1 MKLEKALLLDVF
13 TREQRIDIVYADFQ
27 REELE
32 YVVRHVSQTQEQGF
46 VLYSKLTEQNADDEI
61 AKQLEYFGKIGQ
73 KFEWKVYDYD
83 RPLDLKTRLE
93 AHGFEIGE
101 PEALMVMDVTDNH
114 PILRSPIPKEIH
126 RVTTDDGIDDVMAL
140 EDEVWG
146 TSHTELGERLKRD
159 LASDPENL
167 LIFAAYDGRKA
178 VSAAWMYLHEG
189 TSFGSLWGGS
199 TRTEARQRG
208 FYQGLIAARA
218 KVAMERGF
226 RYLMV
231 DASPMSR
238 PILEKRGFHCLSYSY
253 PCVSP

>member
-1 MKLEKALLLDVF
+1 MDKELLLDLF
-13 TREQRIDIVYADFQ
+13 TREQRINVVYSDFQ

-32 YVVRHVSQTQEQGF
+32 YIVRHVSQTQEQGF
-46 VLYSKLTEQNADDEI
+46 VLHSKLTEKNADDEI
-61 AKQLEYFGKIGQ
+61 VKQIEYFSKIGQ
-73 KFEWKVYDYD
+73 KFEWKLYDYD
-83 RPLDLKTRLE
+83 QPHNLKTRLE

-101 PEALMVMDVTDNH
+101 AEALMVMDVTDNH
-114 PILRSPIPKEIH
+114 PILSASIPEEVRQI
-126 RVTTDDGIDDVMAL
+126 TSDEGINDVMAL

-159 LASDPENL
+159 LATDPEHL
-167 LIFAAYDGRKA
+167 RIFAAYDGDKV

-199 TRTEARQRG
+199 TLLKSRQKG
-208 FYQGLIAARA
+208 FYQALIAARA
-218 KVAMERGF
+218 KVAIECGYRF
-226 RYLMV
+226 LMV

-238 PILEKRGFHCLSYSY
+238 PILEKRGFQCLTYSY